1 MKRLLLAFTALFIL
15 NSAMA
20 QDPLRS
26 EDASF
31 LVHKSYKEFR
41 KAYIVSDASDSTL
54 FVYQD
59 SKRNRIAI
67 KQRNVWY
74 SIPVPVNTDS
84 IYLSQIDIDRDK
96 LPELIVRYKIFREDS
111 LYTEVTGGMYIY
123 TFKDRARQI
132 LDLKNF
138 CAEYYKNPADSAKN
152 LEYER
157 KVIMEPGF
165 ILIYQDESAKYKF
178 NNCNISKLKAG
189 VYNLFSEKFF
199 FYKIMAE

>member
-1 MKRLLLAFTALFIL
+1 MKRLLFALLSIFLIK
-15 NSAMA
+15 AAWA
-20 QDPLRS
+20 QDPTRS

-41 KAYIVSDASDSTL
+41 KAYIVSDAADSTL
-54 FVYQD
+54 FIYQD

-84 IYLSQIDIDRDK
+84 IYLSQLDIDRDK
-96 LPELIVRYKIFREDS
+96 LPELIVRYKIFKEDS

-138 CAEYYKNPADSAKN
+138 CAEYYKNPSDSSKN
-152 LEYER
+152 KEYER
-157 KVIMEPGF
+157 KVLMEPGF
-165 ILIYQDESAKYKF
+165 ILIYQDESGKYKF
-178 NNCNISKLKAG
+178 NNCTISKLKAG
-189 VYNLFSEKFF
+189 IYNLFSEKFF
-199 FYKIMAE
+199 FYKIVSE